1 MLFLL
6 NDVVF
11 QLEPPSPAPL
21 KDERR
26 FTPLGLDS
34 IVELACELFAE
45 QPELQRTH
53 PERASRLAWLLSRK
67 SVGLNAALFTAP
79 EQGCAP
85 ELVEPHFC
93 ILPLPTMEQLH
104 RRAQQ
109 GEALAATTERDIW
122 GLVAA

>member
-11 QLEPPSPAPL
+11 KLDPPSPAPL

-26 FTPLGLDS
+26 FVPLGLDS

-45 QPELQRTH
+45 HPELQRTH
-53 PERASRLAWLLSRK
+53 PERARRLAWLLSHK
-67 SVGLNAALFTAP
+67 SEGLNAALFTAP
-79 EQGCAP
+79 EQGCEPA
-85 ELVEPHFC
+85 LVEPHFC
-93 ILPLPTMEQLH
+93 ILPKPTMDQLH
-104 RRAQQ
+104 RRAQK
-109 GEALAATTERDIW
+109 GEALRTATERDIW